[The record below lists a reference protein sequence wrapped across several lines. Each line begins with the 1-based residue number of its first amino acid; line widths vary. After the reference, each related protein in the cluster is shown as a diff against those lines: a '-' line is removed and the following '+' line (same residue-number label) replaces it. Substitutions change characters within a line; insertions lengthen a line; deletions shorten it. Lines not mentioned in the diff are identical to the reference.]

1 MLRAD
6 RDQWRGIWKCGE
18 GTAAEPDEGESWL
31 AEWLAKPR
39 GELPPIRA
47 DDIRSA
53 AMRFPRKT
61 SAVCGWHPRHFGLLA
76 SGTLQGL
83 ACILNMAESIGTM
96 PTPAQ
101 AVVTRLITNKRRPI
115 GLFTSLFRV
124 WGKIRSSIARGWE
137 SLSCQR
143 QHYNA
148 APGRHVGDAI
158 WRAIVAA
165 QWRRTEGKGTV
176 EIMHD
181 ISKAFD

>member
-1 MLRAD
+1 MLLGFIAEAQEAQANLESAEARQQWRAWLAEAISGGASGAHSFSREKEAWQPRASTQGEISSASPCAMLRAD
-6 RDQWRGIWKCGE
+6 RDQWRDIWKCGE
-18 GTAAEPDEGESWL
+18 GTAAETDEGESLL
-31 AEWLAKPR
+31 AEWLATPR

-101 AVVTRLITNKRRPI
+101 AVVARLITNKRRPI
-115 GLFTSLFRV
+115 G
-124 WGKIRSSIARGWE
+124 
-137 SLSCQR
+137 
-143 QHYNA
+143 
-148 APGRHVGDAI
+148 
-158 WRAIVAA
+158 
-165 QWRRTEGKGTV
+165 
-176 EIMHD
+176 
-181 ISKAFD
+181 